1 MKEFFENV
9 VLFFETLFEM
19 STLSKASHLND
30 DDDGDGDGL
39 DRGLW
44 DESSSYFAAEHSLTD
59 D

>member
-9 VLFFETLFEM
+9 GLFFETLFEM
-19 STLSKASHLND
+19 STLSKTSHLN
-30 DDDGDGDGL
+30 DDDGDGDGP